1 MAEAEKKRDQTFPQ
15 EKDEEKDLDLGHCDE
30 HESPLPLTVTSRVL
44 YMLGDIAA
52 GPAYRFTQWLDLVR
66 KRSATY
72 GSSGFPHRLHRIDD
86 MVSSAGE
93 RNADPKSPPSK
104 ETSEISLWERLGKAS
119 IVDIDSISFS
129 WSILSSLHHTEHSS
143 STDHS
148 EEDQSKPLEVT
159 VNSGG
164 VVFFA
169 LFSHPSS
176 EDASR
181 KEEAAAVIKFA
192 SSRMATQSERL
203 GYEFAKWLGVQIP
216 QARVIHSCNPEW
228 TLIKE
233 ATEKA
238 QAKANSEGD
247 EVGEVTCSELLE
259 ALELSRCLLLMSY
272 VHGCPLLESMS
283 SFETEEKAERAASAL
298 GRILLLDL
306 VIRNEDRLPCRQLR
320 WRGNPANLLLT
331 DRIMS
336 STKPLECSFEE
347 AFDSAIKRYHPRD
360 YRSIQR
366 ERRASSVDSR
376 SRLSVSDHRLV
387 SQSSDFSDITE
398 SPRSYD
404 TEFMSPM
411 SDTSMAPEFHI
422 VTIDSGVPRRPPAGK
437 RASDQE
443 IYPRLVELLINSS
456 QYSSNLLYEIT
467 EGGLG
472 HLQAKE
478 REETPAAVTPV
489 VREFRNGFRAGLRDL
504 HEFHIFLVTLH
515 QKLDGLLRA
524 FFSMM
529 DKTMCADFD
538 RDDFAVPVSPLQGF
552 GHEVNHHYP
561 SPSKERVPS
570 DNSFDHSESDMHRS
584 VAPRTPG
591 SENKEGGDAT
601 SPKSRESWHGRYSR
615 GGESLSSQRL
625 AAKLRD
631 FHKFAKIDAES
642 NKELDQWNETLRNEV
657 MKLCQENG
665 FNTGFFEGSDN
676 NSCIDA
682 YELKVRLE
690 HILERISL
698 ITKAANT
705 EKPSMIQDNLFIG
718 GGLAARSVYTL
729 QHLGITHILCL
740 CANEIGQSD
749 TQYPDL
755 FKYKNFSITD
765 DEDSKIEGIFQEAL
779 DFINQGE
786 ETGGKILVHCF
797 EGRSRSATVVLAYL
811 MLRKNLTLLEAW
823 SKLRKVHRRAQPNDG
838 FARILVNI
846 DKKCHGKVSMEWR
859 QRKPTMKVCPVCGK
873 NAGLSSSSLKLHL
886 QKSHKKLSSGSV
898 DSAMNMEIQKALEAL
913 QLSSGRGSSVSSSS
927 FQSLTG

>member
-1 MAEAEKKRDQTFPQ
+1 
-15 EKDEEKDLDLGHCDE
+15 
-30 HESPLPLTVTSRVL
+30 
-44 YMLGDIAA
+44 
-52 GPAYRFTQWLDLVR
+52 
-66 KRSATY
+66 
-72 GSSGFPHRLHRIDD
+72 
-86 MVSSAGE
+86 
-93 RNADPKSPPSK
+93 
-104 ETSEISLWERLGKAS
+104 
-119 IVDIDSISFS
+119 
-129 WSILSSLHHTEHSS
+129 
-143 STDHS
+143 
-148 EEDQSKPLEVT
+148 
-159 VNSGG
+159 
-164 VVFFA
+164 
-169 LFSHPSS
+169 
-176 EDASR
+176 
-181 KEEAAAVIKFA
+181 
-192 SSRMATQSERL
+192 
-203 GYEFAKWLGVQIP
+203 
-216 QARVIHSCNPEW
+216 
-228 TLIKE
+228 
-233 ATEKA
+233 
-238 QAKANSEGD
+238 
-247 EVGEVTCSELLE
+247 
-259 ALELSRCLLLMSY
+259 
-272 VHGCPLLESMS
+272 MS

-631 FHKFAKIDAES
+631 FHKFAK
-642 NKELDQWNETLRNEV
+642 V
-657 MKLCQENG
+657 C
-665 FNTGFFEGSDN
+665 
-676 NSCIDA
+676 
-682 YELKVRLE
+682 
-690 HILERISL
+690 
-698 ITKAANT
+698 
-705 EKPSMIQDNLFIG
+705 
-718 GGLAARSVYTL
+718 
-729 QHLGITHILCL
+729 
-740 CANEIGQSD
+740 
-749 TQYPDL
+749 
-755 FKYKNFSITD
+755 
-765 DEDSKIEGIFQEAL
+765 
-779 DFINQGE
+779 
-786 ETGGKILVHCF
+786 CF
-797 EGRSRSATVVLAYL
+797 
-811 MLRKNLTLLEAW
+811 
-823 SKLRKVHRRAQPNDG
+823 
-838 FARILVNI
+838 RILIIMV
-846 DKKCHGKVSMEWR
+846 
-859 QRKPTMKVCPVCGK
+859 
-873 NAGLSSSSLKLHL
+873 
-886 QKSHKKLSSGSV
+886 
-898 DSAMNMEIQKALEAL
+898 
-913 QLSSGRGSSVSSSS
+913 
-927 FQSLTG
+927 

>member
-478 REETPAAVTPV
+478 REETPTTTVVKPV

-515 QKLDGLLRA
+515 QKLDGESSLSIS
-524 FFSMM
+524 F
-529 DKTMCADFD
+529 
-538 RDDFAVPVSPLQGF
+538 
-552 GHEVNHHYP
+552 E
-561 SPSKERVPS
+561 ERVPS

>member
-1 MAEAEKKRDQTFPQ
+1 MAEAEKKRDQTFPL

-72 GSSGFPHRLHRIDD
+72 GSSGFPHRLHRICDD

-93 RNADPKSPPSK
+93 RSADPKSPPSK

-119 IVDIDSISFS
+119 IVDIDSSSFS
-129 WSILSSLHHTEHSS
+129 WSMLSSLHHTEHSS

-331 DRIMS
+331 DRILS
-336 STKPLECSFEE
+336 STKPPLECSFEE

-360 YRSIQR
+360 YRSMQK

-411 SDTSMAPEFHI
+411 SDSSMAPDFHI

-472 HLQAKE
+472 SPQAKDG
-478 REETPAAVTPV
+478 EETPHTTLVTPV

-529 DKTMCADFD
+529 DKTMCADFE
-538 RDDFAVPVSPLQGF
+538 RDDFAVPESPSQAF
-552 GHEVNHHYP
+552 GHDHYP

-570 DNSFDHSESDMHRS
+570 DNSLDHCESDLLHRS
-584 VAPRTPG
+584 VPRTPG

-601 SPKSRESWHGRYSR
+601 SPKWHGRYSR

-676 NSCIDA
+676 NSCTDA

-755 FKYKNFSITD
+755 FKYKNFSQITD
-765 DEDSKIEGIFQEAL
+765 HEDSKIEGIFQEAL
-779 DFINQGE
+779 DFINHGE

-838 FARILVNI
+838 FARILVSI
-846 DKKCHGKVSMEWR
+846 DKKCYGKVSMEWR

-913 QLSSGRGSSVSSSS
+913 QLSSGRGSNVSSSS

>member
-1 MAEAEKKRDQTFPQ
+1 MAEAEKKRDHTFSQ
-15 EKDEEKDLDLGHCDE
+15 EKDEEKDLYLGHDE

-44 YMLGDIAA
+44 YMLGDIAS

-86 MVSSAGE
+86 MVTSAGE

-104 ETSEISLWERLGKAS
+104 QSSEISLWERLGKAS
-119 IVDIDSISFS
+119 IVDIDSSCFS
-129 WSILSSLHHTEHSS
+129 WNMLSSLHHTEHSS

-169 LFSHPSS
+169 LFNSSSS

-181 KEEAAAVIKFA
+181 KEEAAVIKFA

-203 GYEFAKWLGVQIP
+203 GYEFSKWLGVQIP

-238 QAKANSEGD
+238 QAKATSEGD
-247 EVGEVTCSELLE
+247 EVGEMTCSELLE

-272 VHGCPLLESMS
+272 VHGCPMLESMS
-283 SFETEEKAERAASAL
+283 SFETEEKAERAAAAL
-298 GRILLLDL
+298 GRILVLDL

-331 DRIMS
+331 DRIVS
-336 STKPLECSFEE
+336 STKHLERSFEE
-347 AFDSAIKRYHPRD
+347 AFDSAIKRYHPKD

-376 SRLSVSDHRLV
+376 SRLSISDQMLV

-398 SPRSYD
+398 SPKSYD
-404 TEFMSPM
+404 TGLMSPM
-411 SDTSMAPEFHI
+411 SDRSVAADFHL
-422 VTIDSGVPRRPPAGK
+422 VAIDSGVPRRPPAGK

-443 IYPRLVELLINSS
+443 IYPRLVELLLNSS
-456 QYSSNLLYEIT
+456 QYSSNLLHEIT
-467 EGGLG
+467 EGNLG
-472 HLQAKE
+472 HPLAE
-478 REETPAAVTPV
+478 VGEEISKVRSVVTPV
-489 VREFRNGFRAGLRDL
+489 VREFRNGFLAGVRDL
-504 HEFHIFLVTLH
+504 QEFHIFLVTLH
-515 QKLDGLLRA
+515 QKLDVLLRA

-529 DKTMCADFD
+529 DKTMYADFD
-538 RDDFAVPVSPLQGF
+538 REDYAVPESPSQIH
-552 GHEVNHHYP
+552 GHEMTHYP
-561 SPSKERVPS
+561 SPSKDRVPS
-570 DNSFDHSESDMHRS
+570 DIDHSEADMQKA
-584 VAPRTPG
+584 VPRTPT
-591 SENKEGGDAT
+591 SENKEDAC
-601 SPKSRESWHGRYSR
+601 SPKSRESWHGRYNK

-657 MKLCQENG
+657 LKLCQENG

-676 NSCIDA
+676 NSCTDA

-690 HILERISL
+690 HMLERISL
-698 ITKAANT
+698 ICKAANT
-705 EKPSMIQDNLFIG
+705 EKPSMIQGNLFIG

-729 QHLGITHILCL
+729 QHIGITHILCL

-765 DEDSKIEGIFQEAL
+765 DEDAKIESIFQEAL
-779 DFINQGE
+779 DFINHGE

-838 FARILVNI
+838 FARILLNL

-913 QLSSGRGSSVSSSS
+913 QLSTGRGSSASPNS
-927 FQSLTG
+927 FQSHSG

>member
-1 MAEAEKKRDQTFPQ
+1 MAEAEKKRDQTFPL

-72 GSSGFPHRLHRIDD
+72 GSSGFPHRLHRICDD

-93 RNADPKSPPSK
+93 RSADPKSPPSK

-119 IVDIDSISFS
+119 IVDIDSSSFS
-129 WSILSSLHHTEHSS
+129 WSMLSSLHHTEHSS

-331 DRIMS
+331 DRILS
-336 STKPLECSFEE
+336 STKPPLECSFEE

-360 YRSIQR
+360 YRSMQK

-411 SDTSMAPEFHI
+411 SDSSMAPDFHI

-472 HLQAKE
+472 SPQAKDG
-478 REETPAAVTPV
+478 EETPHTTLVTPV

-529 DKTMCADFD
+529 DKTMCADFE
-538 RDDFAVPVSPLQGF
+538 RDDFAVPESPSQAF
-552 GHEVNHHYP
+552 GHDHYP

-570 DNSFDHSESDMHRS
+570 DNSLDHCESDLLHRS
-584 VAPRTPG
+584 VPRTPG

-601 SPKSRESWHGRYSR
+601 SPKWHGRYSR

-676 NSCIDA
+676 NSCTDA

-765 DEDSKIEGIFQEAL
+765 HEDSKIEGIFQEAL
-779 DFINQGE
+779 DFINHGE

-838 FARILVNI
+838 FARILVSI
-846 DKKCHGKVSMEWR
+846 DKKCYGKVSMEWR

-913 QLSSGRGSSVSSSS
+913 QLSSGRGSNVSSSS